1 MIKILKITFIYII
14 IIIYSLEVL
23 LFFTIPGEQKSMV
36 QIKNERI
43 KIAKNKNLKYDLR
56 SPEQFYLDQKKINNN
71 LAPVFLYAKHFSSFK
86 VFKEANANKKIIP
99 FRGPINQN
107 SISCAEDL
115 NYKIIENDKYGFKNS
130 NKNYEKKINTI
141 LLGDSYAEGLCVNNE
156 NDIAGNLKKNKI
168 NTINFGVT
176 GTGPLVSLAILRE
189 FGSDLKPKNIFYLY
203 FEGND
208 LDDLNYEKNET
219 NLKNYLNPN
228 YKINYIN
235 KYDKIKIFLKNAN
248 QESEKLITNL
258 NLNKPVLEK
267 NIKSNKL
274 DNFKAH
280 LKDIAELSNLKN
292 IIRFSILKRQ
302 INNYDLDLFYEVVEK
317 MKLESEKWNGNFNFV
332 YVPSWSRY
340 FTKYTNKDA
349 GFKLK
354 DKILKDLDSK
364 KIKTI
369 DLTVYFNETK
379 NLKKYFPLGYI
390 GHYNANGYKKIADI
404 IAQNIK

>member
-1 MIKILKITFIYII
+1 M
-14 IIIYSLEVL
+14 
-23 LFFTIPGEQKSMV
+23 
-36 QIKNERI
+36 
-43 KIAKNKNLKYDLR
+43 
-56 SPEQFYLDQKKINNN
+56 
-71 LAPVFLYAKHFSSFK
+71 
-86 VFKEANANKKIIP
+86 
-99 FRGPINQN
+99 
-107 SISCAEDL
+107 
-115 NYKIIENDKYGFKNS
+115 
-130 NKNYEKKINTI
+130 
-141 LLGDSYAEGLCVNNE
+141 
-156 NDIAGNLKKNKI
+156 
-168 NTINFGVT
+168 
-176 GTGPLVSLAILRE
+176 VSLAILRE

-219 NLKNYLNPN
+219 NLNKYLDPN
-228 YKINYIN
+228 YSTNYVN
-235 KYDKIKIFLKNAN
+235 RYDEIRLFLKNAN
-248 QESEKLITNL
+248 QESEILITNL
-258 NLNKPVLEK
+258 NLDKPILEESI
-267 NIKSNKL
+267 NSGKL
-274 DNFKAH
+274 NNFTQH

-292 IIRFSILKRQ
+292 IVRFSILKRQ
-302 INNYDLDLFYEVVEK
+302 INTYDLDLFYKVVEK

-349 GFKLK
+349 GLKLK

-390 GHYNANGYKKIADI
+390 GHYNATGYKKIADI